1 MKRHIALGV
10 IFVLV
15 LAGCAT
21 PPTPRESGTL
31 GGAAIGAAAGAALGG
46 IAGAPGKGAAIGA
59 AVGAVTGALTGNAIQ
74 SEQADRA
81 YASRYAYATPPYPPP
96 GGALQI
102 EVMPEDTEI
111 FIDGRRVGLAKEFR
125 GPGVVPVVA
134 GPHLV
139 EFQWTG
145 FSVTSQIMVPP
156 QTTVLLRRDL
166 APSVPVLPHPR
177 SPGIQR

>member
-1 MKRHIALGV
+1 MKQYIAPGM
-10 IFVLV
+10 IFLLV

-31 GGAAIGAAAGAALGG
+31 GGAAIGAAAGAVLGG

-59 AVGAVTGALTGNAIQ
+59 AVGAVTGALTGDAIQ

-81 YASRYAYATPPYPPP
+81 QASRYAYASPPRPYPPP
-96 GGALQI
+96 SGVLQI
-102 EVMPEDTEI
+102 DVTPEDTEI
-111 FIDGRRVGLAKEFR
+111 FLDGRRIGLAKEFR
-125 GPGVVPVVA
+125 GPAVVPVAA

-139 EFQWTG
+139 EFHWTG

-156 QTTVLLRRDL
+156 ETTVPLRRNL
-166 APSVPVLPHPR
+166 APSAWTLR
-177 SPGIQR
+177 

>member
-1 MKRHIALGV
+1 MKQHIALGL
-10 IFVLV
+10 IFLLV

-21 PPTPRESGTL
+21 SPTPRESGTV
-31 GGAAIGAAAGAALGG
+31 GGAAIGAAAGAAFGG

-81 YASRYAYATPPYPPP
+81 SASRYAYATPPYPPP
-96 GGALQI
+96 SGALQI
-102 EVMPEDTEI
+102 DVTPEDTEI
-111 FIDGRRVGLAKEFR
+111 FVDGRRIGLVKEFR
-125 GPGVVPVVA
+125 GSVVVPVVA

-139 EFQWTG
+139 EFHWTG

-156 QTTVLLRRDL
+156 QTTVPLRRNL
-166 APSVPVLPHPR
+166 APSGSVLPHPL
-177 SPGIQR
+177 SPGIQH

>member
-1 MKRHIALGV
+1 MKHHIALGV
-10 IFVLV
+10 IFLLA

-59 AVGAVTGALTGNAIQ
+59 AVGAATGALTGDAIQ

-81 YASRYAYATPPYPPP
+81 LGSRYAYAPPPYPPP

-102 EVMPEDTEI
+102 DVTPEDTEI
-111 FIDGRRVGLAKEFR
+111 FVDGRRIGLAKEFR
-125 GPGVVPVVA
+125 GPRAVPIAA
-134 GPHLV
+134 GFHLV
-139 EFQWTG
+139 EFHWTG
-145 FSVTSQIMVPP
+145 FSVTSQIMIPP
-156 QTTVLLRRDL
+156 QTTVPLRRNL
-166 APSVPVLPHPR
+166 APSASAIPTP
-177 SPGIQR
+177 